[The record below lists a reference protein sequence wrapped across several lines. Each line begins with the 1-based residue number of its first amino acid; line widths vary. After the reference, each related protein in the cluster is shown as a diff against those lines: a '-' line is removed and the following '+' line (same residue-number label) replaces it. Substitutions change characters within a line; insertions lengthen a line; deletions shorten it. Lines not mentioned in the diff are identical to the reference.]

1 MRRIIVI
8 SLFIASAAGLGA
20 CTSTSVTSGKASPPT
35 SSASAK
41 ASGASA
47 TTKPAGAALNPLGTT
62 VTIPNTLS
70 GIDKVTVSAWYPNVT
85 DTSQYPS
92 TPSAGH
98 VWDAIVATTCAGPKG
113 AGTGPDAQD
122 FTVLLS
128 NGSTASTSTGAS
140 TAQFGGPLASLS
152 ELGGNLSGLT
162 AGQCVRGWVVF
173 SVPTGTAPTAIE
185 FSGTSASFTAP
196 NSVVKW
202 ALPTS

>member
-1 MRRIIVI
+1 MRRIVAI
-8 SLFIASAAGLGA
+8 SVCAASALGLGA
-20 CTSTSVTSGKASPPT
+20 CTSNSVTSGSPSRPT
-35 SSASAK
+35 SSASSK
-41 ASGASA
+41 ASGAS
-47 TTKPAGAALNPLGTT
+47 TTTLPPSSRLNPLGTT

-85 DTSQYPS
+85 DTSQFPS

-98 VWDAIVATTCAGPKG
+98 VWDAIDATTCAGPKG
-113 AGTGPDAQD
+113 SGSGPNADD

-128 NGSTASTSTGAS
+128 NGSTASTSSTAS

-173 SVPTGTAPTAIE
+173 SVPTGTTPTAVE
-185 FSGTSASFTAP
+185 FSGTSASFTTP

-202 ALPTS
+202 AVPAS

>member
-1 MRRIIVI
+1 MRRIMVI
-8 SLFIASAAGLGA
+8 GVCAAGALGLGA
-20 CTSTSVTSGKASPPT
+20 CTSNSVTSGSASPPT
-35 SSASAK
+35 S
-41 ASGASA
+41 GASSKA
-47 TTKPAGAALNPLGTT
+47 TGTSSTTQPPSKKLNPLGTT

-70 GIDKVTVSAWYPNVT
+70 GIDKVTVAGWYPNVT

-98 VWDAIVATTCAGPKG
+98 AWDAIDATTCAGPKG
-113 AGTGPDAQD
+113 ASTGPSAED

-128 NGSTASTSTGAS
+128 NGSTASMSVGAS

-173 SVPTGTAPTAIE
+173 SVPTGTTPTAVE

-202 ALPTS
+202 VVPGS